1 MIWQNPWAWLGL
13 SAIALPILIHLLGR
27 DRAPRYSFPTLRFIE
42 LAELPPTRRTRI
54 HDLLLLATRA
64 AILAVAVAA
73 LAQPMLLLAGRRR
86 AIDDR
91 LARAIIVDTSAS
103 MARPT
108 SSGGRAIDSARS
120 VAKRL
125 ANDASSSMIIETVS
139 PRSAIDG
146 AIGWLATQRSRREL
160 VVISDFQ
167 IGTLDSAAVSA
178 VPAAMGLRAVPVPT
192 NASSGPLERE
202 SVSRVGIA
210 ARVDLANDATNVIWS
225 LGTARDEPRIDIDA
239 PDASVGEALSSA
251 SKVVGVVAPIDTTT
265 RVTVVFAD
273 ASDRNA
279 WTHRAMPI
287 KTARLADIVART
299 RGNSLLGSLG
309 VGTIEL
315 ARGTVDSST
324 LRRGAIA
331 AEDSTSAGHRLL
343 VFSNDT
349 VGGSRSAALIGV
361 LRRALSV
368 APAVTELDPSTI
380 PPAVIASWQRAPSA
394 EPTRENV
401 DQASGPSDARWL
413 WIAVLALLALEGW
426 LRRERRVT
434 AVRFEERAHDRAA

>member
-27 DRAPRYSFPTLRFIE
+27 DRAPRHSFPTLRFIE

-54 HDLLLLATRA
+54 HDLLLLATRV

-73 LAQPMLLLAGRRR
+73 LAQPVVLLASRRR

-91 LARAIIVDTSAS
+91 LARTIIVDTSAS
-103 MARPT
+103 MSRPT
-108 SSGGRAIDSARS
+108 PSGGRAVDSARS

-125 ANDASSSMIIETVS
+125 ANDATTSMIIETAS
-139 PRSAIDG
+139 PRSALDG
-146 AIGWLATQRSRREL
+146 AIGWLATHRSRREL
-160 VVISDFQ
+160 AVVSDFQ
-167 IGTLDSAAVSA
+167 IGTLDSASVSA
-178 VPAAMGLRAVPVPT
+178 VPAAMGFRAVAIPT
-192 NASSGPLERE
+192 TASTGPLERE
-202 SVSRVGIA
+202 SIARVGIA
-210 ARVDLANDATNVIWS
+210 ARVDLVNDATNVIWS
-225 LGTARDEPRIDIDA
+225 LGRARDEPRIDIDGV
-239 PDASVGEALSSA
+239 DAAVGEALSSA

-265 RVTVVFAD
+265 RVTVVFAN

-279 WTHRAMPI
+279 WTRRA
-287 KTARLADIVART
+287 TAVRSSRLVDIVARA
-299 RGNSLLGSLG
+299 RGNSLLGSFG
-309 VGTIEL
+309 AGTIEL
-315 ARGTVDSST
+315 ARGTPDS
-324 LRRGAIA
+324 LALLRGAIA
-331 AEDSTSAGHRLL
+331 AEDTTSAGHRLL

-349 VGGSRSAALIGV
+349 VGDARSAALIGA

-368 APAVTELDPSTI
+368 APAGAELDPSTVA
-380 PPAVIASWQRAPSA
+380 PAAIASWQREPSA

-426 LRRERRVT
+426 LRREHRLT
-434 AVRFEERAHDRAA
+434 TVRFEERAHDRAA